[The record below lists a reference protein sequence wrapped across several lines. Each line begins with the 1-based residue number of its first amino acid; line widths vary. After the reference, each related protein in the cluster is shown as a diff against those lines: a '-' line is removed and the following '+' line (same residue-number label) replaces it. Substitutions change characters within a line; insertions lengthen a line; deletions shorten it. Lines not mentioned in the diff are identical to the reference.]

1 MGITLPHIVGA
12 VLTLAVFIII
22 GVFSGKWIK
31 GSADFSGGGKKAGAM
46 LVVGTITGT
55 LVGGSSTVG
64 TAQLAFNFGLSAWW
78 FTLGGG
84 IACLVLGL
92 LFVKPF
98 RASGCDTI
106 QQIISKEYGVTAGV
120 ITAVSG
126 TLGMLLNIIS
136 QLLSFNA
143 LVLSSAPVSPMI
155 SAFIGI
161 GLMVCYVA
169 FGGILGTGILG
180 IVKLALLYFTAIL
193 GGFLALNLSGGFG
206 ALYSALP
213 GDIFFNLFARGV
225 GVDIGAGFSLILGVL
240 STQTYMQAV
249 LATKTDKSAVKGALF
264 SAVLIPPIGA
274 GGILIGQYMRLAH
287 PYLNPALAFPV
298 FIIDNFHPLLAGV
311 ALATLL
317 IAVVG
322 TGAGLSL
329 GIASILTNNIY
340 LKFINKTPSDKQK
353 LVVMR
358 LLLLL
363 PLTIALIITVANL
376 DSIILAWGFMSMA
389 LRGAVLFI
397 PMCAALTLKKRVSP
411 DYIIASSIIGLAAMT
426 VGHLTNISAALDPL
440 FLGVGASALAV
451 AAGVFMKFIND
462 KKEREYNA

>member
-1 MGITLPHIVGA
+1 MGLILPHIIGA
-12 VLTLAVFIII
+12 ALTLGVFIIVGI
-22 GVFSGKWIK
+22 FSGKWIK
-31 GSADFSGGGKKAGAM
+31 GSADFSGGGKKAGTV

-106 QQIISKEYGVTAGV
+106 QQIISKEYGATAGV

-143 LVLSSAPVSPMI
+143 LVLSSAPINPAL

-180 IVKLALLYFTAIL
+180 IVKLLLLYFTAIA

-206 ALYSALP
+206 VLYNALP
-213 GDIFFNLFARGV
+213 SGVFFNLFARGV
-225 GVDIGAGFSLILGVL
+225 GIDAGAGFSLVLGVL

-249 LATKTDKSAVKGALF
+249 LATKTDKAAVKGALF
-264 SAVLIPPIGA
+264 SGVLIPPIGA
-274 GGILIGQYMRLAH
+274 GGILIGQYMRAVH

-298 FIIDNFHPLLAGV
+298 FIIENFHPLAAGV

-322 TGAGLSL
+322 TGAGLAL
-329 GIASILTNNIY
+329 GVASILTNNIY
-340 LKFINKTPSDKQK
+340 LKFINKSPSDKRK
-353 LVVMR
+353 LWIMR
-358 LLLLL
+358 LLLIL
-363 PLTIALIITVANL
+363 PLSIALVITVANL
-376 DSIILAWGFMSMA
+376 DSVILAWGFMSMA

-397 PMCAALTLKKRVSP
+397 PMCAALTLKTRVSSH
-411 DYIIASSIIGLAAMT
+411 YIIASSIAGLGAMI
-426 VGHLTNISAALDPL
+426 VGHMLNISAVFDPL
-440 FLGVGASALAV
+440 FI
-451 AAGVFMKFIND
+451 GVFASGLTVGIGVFVKSFKDRRRHIG
-462 KKEREYNA
+462 